1 MHVNV
6 AMQRNQLIHVHI
18 KKRGIKSL
26 QKAKSLCDQGQHTK
40 NLEEN
45 ESEGELTGKRVTKPT
60 KRFLDSDSEEEHDVS
75 KKKKTRHTDI
85 PIPVDLKNN
94 VY

>member
-1 MHVNV
+1 
-6 AMQRNQLIHVHI
+6 
-18 KKRGIKSL
+18 
-26 QKAKSLCDQGQHTK
+26 LCDQGRYTT

-45 ESEGELTGKRVTKPT
+45 ESEEGELTEKRVTKPT
-60 KRFLDSDSEEEHDVS
+60 RRFLDSDSEEEHDVS